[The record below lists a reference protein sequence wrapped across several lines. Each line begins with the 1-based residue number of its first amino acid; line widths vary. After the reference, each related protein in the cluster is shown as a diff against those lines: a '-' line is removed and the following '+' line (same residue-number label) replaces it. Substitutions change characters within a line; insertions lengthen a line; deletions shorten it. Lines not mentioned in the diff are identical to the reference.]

1 MNRLGNTRN
10 YLDQE
15 RSDEV
20 LMASSI
26 VVMLLTI
33 PVLILSAFLLIVIF

>member
-1 MNRLGNTRN
+1 MNQVGNSPN

-26 VVMLLTI
+26 LVLLLALPILALSTF
-33 PVLILSAFLLIVIF
+33 VLIMIF